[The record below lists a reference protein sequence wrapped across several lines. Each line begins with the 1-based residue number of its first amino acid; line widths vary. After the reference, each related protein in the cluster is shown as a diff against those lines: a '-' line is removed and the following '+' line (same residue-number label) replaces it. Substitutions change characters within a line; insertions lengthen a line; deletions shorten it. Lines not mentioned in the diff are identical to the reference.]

1 MDVLLKTVA
10 DKINR
15 FIDFIG
21 RAVAWLGLVMV
32 LVTLV
37 IVVLRYGF
45 NLGWIWLQE
54 SVLYCHAILF
64 MLGCSYALLHD
75 EHVRVDIFYRRFSE
89 KKKALVNILGHLILV
104 WPVCIFIL
112 LVSADYVAISWQIK
126 EASQEAGGIPLVY
139 LLKTLIPLLSITLL
153 LQSFAQLIGNYLV
166 LAEPTREH
174 A

>member
-1 MDVLLKTVA
+1 MDLLLKTVA
-10 DKINR
+10 DKINI

-21 RAVAWLGLVMV
+21 RTVAWLGLVMV
-32 LVTLV
+32 FTTLI

-64 MLGCSYALLHD
+64 MLGCSYALQHD
-75 EHVRVDIFYRRFSE
+75 EHVRVDIFYRRFSAQ
-89 KKKALVNILGHLILV
+89 KKALVNILGHLILV

-139 LLKTLIPLLSITLL
+139 LLKTLIPVLSVTLL
-153 LQSFAQLIGNYLV
+153 LQSLALLLSNFVV
-166 LAEPTREH
+166 LTQTSVENS
-174 A
+174 